1 MQIKLTINER
11 IVELDEFLDEEE
23 MELSPFHF
31 SLIELSQYVNGYID
45 IAFNDDDKITLDL
58 FSDFSVCFDDIV
70 DSINAAKLSS
80 IKKETIWFC
89 EQRSDFSLDY
99 EVKEDVMVLSF
110 RKGKG
115 VGMMNKNVSNF
126 TVEVNKSE
134 YVQHWTKIF
143 EALARLFESKLNK
156 KTRYPFKGLSKL
168 KSPKLTLILN
178 IQTL

>member
-1 MQIKLTINER
+1 MVNPKGRLQSILMYLLIKKMQIKLTVNEKN
-11 IVELDEFLDEEE
+11 VELDEFLDEEE

-45 IAFNDDDKITLDL
+45 IVFNDDDKITLDL
-58 FSDFSVCFDDIV
+58 FSDFSVCLDDIV

-89 EQRSDFSLDY
+89 EQGSDFYIDY

-115 VGMMNKNVSNF
+115 VGMINKNVSDF
-126 TVEVNKSE
+126 TVEIYNSE
-134 YVQHWTKIF
+134 YIQHWMKIF
-143 EALARLFESKLNK
+143 DELATLFERKLNK
-156 KTRYPFKGLSKL
+156 KCVT
-168 KSPKLTLILN
+168 I
-178 IQTL
+178 

>member
-45 IAFNDDDKITLDL
+45 ITFNDDDKITLDL
-58 FSDFSVCFDDIV
+58 LSDFSVCLDDIV

-80 IKKETIWFC
+80 VKKETIWFC
-89 EQRSDFSLDY
+89 EQGSDFYLDY
-99 EVKEDVMVLSF
+99 EVKEEVMVLSF

-115 VGMMNKNVSNF
+115 VGMINKNICDF
-126 TVEVNKSE
+126 TLEVNKSE
-134 YVQHWTKIF
+134 YIQHWMKIF
-143 EALARLFESKLNK
+143 EELASLFEHKLDKNAL
-156 KTRYPFKGLSKL
+156 PF
-168 KSPKLTLILN
+168 
-178 IQTL
+178 